1 MERMGEILARNAT
14 RRARLRSAAGGAT
27 PAPAELRGDA
37 GAPAAAQPP
46 QSATG
51 EPSADVV
58 PADRILDLPRRA
70 TKGAARSHLPPGPQ
84 DPAPDRARA
93 VEVAPRQSDGRSAA
107 PVARHA
113 SGPANHRATSPAARP
128 MTPLREVAQAYLAKR
143 PPQSGSASPTRT
155 TGRSPAAKNQ
165 PSPASDPDV
174 CPHCGGAGYLRLDVP
189 VGDPS
194 FGQAV
199 PCACKEQQ
207 KEERRR
213 SDLRRL
219 SSLDPFLDK
228 TFATFDAAVPGV
240 QEALRVAGAYAADP
254 QGWLV
259 LMGGYGVGKTHLAA
273 AIATQRLAA
282 GSPVFFSIVPD
293 LLDHLRAAFAPT
305 SEMPYDELFDKVREA
320 ELLVLDDLGAEN
332 STAWATEKLF
342 QLVNYRYNF
351 RMPTVITT
359 NNRLLAH
366 MDERIRSRLSDLSL
380 VRHVVIEAADFRERR
395 AGRAPRASS
404 GSSQRGRGY
413 AR

>member
-14 RRARLRSAAGGAT
+14 NATRRARLRRVASDAT
-27 PAPAELRGDA
+27 RAPAELGGGADAARGE
-37 GAPAAAQPP
+37 PAA
-46 QSATG
+46 
-51 EPSADVV
+51 DVL

-70 TKGAARSHLPPGPQ
+70 VKGAGRPHVPTGSEGR
-84 DPAPDRARA
+84 APH
-93 VEVAPRQSDGRSAA
+93 VA
-107 PVARHA
+107 PVAGVEPSQPGVRSTVPSAARRLSGSAALRAA
-113 SGPANHRATSPAARP
+113 SAAARP
-128 MTPLREVAQAYLAKR
+128 MTPLREVAQAYLAQR
-143 PPQSGSASPTRT
+143 PAQSGSASSTRT
-155 TGRSPAAKNQ
+155 TGRSAAAKKQ
-165 PSPASDPDV
+165 SSLAPDPDV
-174 CPHCGGAGYLRLDVP
+174 CPHCGGAGYIRLDVP

-199 PCACKEQQ
+199 PCECKEQQ

-219 SSLDPFLDK
+219 SSLDPFIDK
-228 TFATFDAAVPGV
+228 TFDTFDTSVPGV
-240 QEALRVAGAYAADP
+240 QEALRVARDYAADP

-259 LMGGYGVGKTHLAA
+259 LMGGYGAGKTHLAA
-273 AIATQRLAA
+273 AIANQRLTA

-293 LLDHLRAAFAPT
+293 LLDHLRAAFGPT
-305 SEMPYDELFDKVREA
+305 SEMPYDEMFDKVREA

-359 NNRLLAH
+359 NNRLLSH

-380 VRHVVIEAADFRERR
+380 VRHVLIEAPDYRERR
-395 AGRAPRASS
+395 AGRAPRAGS
-404 GSSQRGRGY
+404 GSQRRGY
-413 AR
+413 TR